1 MSPTRLNP
9 LTDVLA
15 IASLV
20 RKAMKDFTFS
30 DGTFIPKGTLVSAT
44 SRAVHFD
51 EENYDNSDV
60 FDPWRFVR
68 MEKDSASN
76 TFRNQIVNTHP
87 EFLTFG
93 MVKHAW

>member
-1 MSPTRLNP
+1 MSYAAKP
-9 LTDVLA
+9 LIDVLA

-51 EENYDNSDV
+51 GENYDNPDA
-60 FDPWRFVR
+60 FDPWRFAK
-68 MEKDSASN
+68 MKIDETSDSL
-76 TFRNQIVNTHP
+76 RNQFVNTHP
-87 EFLTFG
+87 DFLTFG
-93 MVKHAW
+93 MGKHAW